1 MRKTEFEEKFAEIA
15 ENTGIAEQCRNNKMA
30 DTLEKLMLELEDHLF
45 KNHFILKAPISIR
58 PTVNDHGYVIEDSEE
73 TEHFFYGNDG
83 EKMTYDG
90 FCSKL

>member
-15 ENTGIAEQCRNNKMA
+15 ESTGIAEQCRNNKMA
-30 DTLEKLMLELEDHLF
+30 EELEKLMLDLEEWLF
-45 KNHFILKAPISIR
+45 KNNFILKAPISIR
-58 PTVNDHGYVIEDSEE
+58 PTVTDHGYVIEDSDE

-83 EKMTYDG
+83 EKMDYDG